1 MAEQTQN
8 ATEAETQSVLAVAP
22 KGKKILFVDDDKFLL
37 DMYAMKFGKAG
48 YEVRAADSTNAALKI
63 LRDGWVPDIILTD
76 IVMPEMDGLE
86 FVNAAR
92 KEKLA
97 PNAAVVMLSNQG
109 ASEDLE
115 RAKEL
120 NVTSYIVKATTIPS
134 DVLKEVE
141 RIFSNG
147 KN

>member
-1 MAEQTQN
+1 MTDQT
-8 ATEAETQSVLAVAP
+8 TPVSKVAP
-22 KGKKILFVDDDKFLL
+22 IQSPVSSGKKILFIDDDKFLL
-37 DMYAMKFGKAG
+37 DMYAVKFRKAG
-48 YEVRAADSTNAALKI
+48 YDIKAADSTNAALKI
-63 LRDGWVPDIILTD
+63 LHDGWQPDAILAD

-86 FVNAAR
+86 FVAAVR

-97 PNAAVVMLSNQG
+97 PNAAIVMLSNQG

-115 RAKEL
+115 RAKAL

-134 DVLKEVE
+134 DVLKDVE
-141 RIFSNG
+141 RIFANG

>member
-1 MAEQTQN
+1 MAEQTQT
-8 ATEAETQSVLAVAP
+8 ATETATPVVPAAVS

-48 YEVRAADSTNAALKI
+48 YEVKAADSTNAALKI
-63 LRDGWVPDIILTD
+63 LHDDWQPDAILVD

-86 FVNAAR
+86 FVGAVR

-97 PNAAVVMLSNQG
+97 PNAAIVMLSNQG

-141 RIFSNG
+141 RIFANG